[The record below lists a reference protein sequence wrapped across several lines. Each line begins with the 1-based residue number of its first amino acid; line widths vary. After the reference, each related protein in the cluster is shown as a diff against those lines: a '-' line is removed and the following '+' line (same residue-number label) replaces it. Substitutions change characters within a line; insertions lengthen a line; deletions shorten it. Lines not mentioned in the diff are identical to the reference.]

1 MDTLDALIKPQWGAE
16 KWILEGWKVLTSD
29 EQAVVTDRMN
39 ALFSNG
45 LPFEL
50 HHDKALY
57 ICAFSLLAQLEVLA
71 IQVPLKFEKEM
82 PTLQLKKR
90 MRMQLLDEVFHGL
103 IFTRIVYELIAPYA
117 VPPTYNNEVEALCNL
132 IREEKCSKAAV
143 ILLNLV
149 AEALIEELFEAFYK
163 ADIASVVF
171 DVILEDEHRHVSEA
185 ELYREVGLP
194 AAELLDKKLIPLEEK
209 IISSIFM
216 NYAYVNMMVTLL
228 GAEGFDACAFSID
241 EKHKRQLST
250 LNLTPGES
258 WNTFMQ
264 HRDSLSSHYKLHL
277 QNYEPIALSSMRK
290 VLMTQWKD
298 PVDPTMVGEFDLNV
312 TGLNA
317 LGKKKDRP
325 YMLPMIMLKTIG
337 LAAASDRLE
346 HRCFSHHKLYK
357 SKTSQ
362 IGLVVTL
369 PGCDDHHGTV
379 IFENPHKHSIQ
390 SLVRSLVKSRN
401 MMIYCYKR
409 RLILEQ
415 QYPALASLMN
425 KEVRNILEDVYS
437 PLHPPFPF
445 ISLSL
450 VSEVGY
456 MRAKSPLRVNESLK
470 LSVLTVQKK
479 PIWSEASQRFEP
491 EDMLPISINADH
503 RIFDGGAPFP
513 EEIKKAFTQV
523 LEQTLAKTELKKDDN
538 SGKDSEAEKDLRK
551 GQIEALI
558 VSNPEAAYRALT
570 FFQTVFPNYLNLEG
584 DMANEFLLEPF
595 KKYLQRQNL
604 YA

>member
-312 TGLNA
+312 
-317 LGKKKDRP
+317 K
-325 YMLPMIMLKTIG
+325 IG
-337 LAAASDRLE
+337 
-346 HRCFSHHKLYK
+346 
-357 SKTSQ
+357 
-362 IGLVVTL
+362 
-369 PGCDDHHGTV
+369 
-379 IFENPHKHSIQ
+379 
-390 SLVRSLVKSRN
+390 
-401 MMIYCYKR
+401 
-409 RLILEQ
+409 
-415 QYPALASLMN
+415 
-425 KEVRNILEDVYS
+425 
-437 PLHPPFPF
+437 
-445 ISLSL
+445 
-450 VSEVGY
+450 
-456 MRAKSPLRVNESLK
+456 RAHV
-470 LSVLTVQKK
+470 
-479 PIWSEASQRFEP
+479 
-491 EDMLPISINADH
+491 
-503 RIFDGGAPFP
+503 
-513 EEIKKAFTQV
+513 
-523 LEQTLAKTELKKDDN
+523 
-538 SGKDSEAEKDLRK
+538 
-551 GQIEALI
+551 
-558 VSNPEAAYRALT
+558 
-570 FFQTVFPNYLNLEG
+570 
-584 DMANEFLLEPF
+584 
-595 KKYLQRQNL
+595 
-604 YA
+604 